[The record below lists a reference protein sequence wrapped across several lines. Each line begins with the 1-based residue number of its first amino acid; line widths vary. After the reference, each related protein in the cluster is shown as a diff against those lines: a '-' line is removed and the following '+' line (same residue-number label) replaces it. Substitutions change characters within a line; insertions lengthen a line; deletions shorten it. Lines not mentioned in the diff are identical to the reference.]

1 MNLLS
6 VHKFCFHNN
15 FSCHFDANELKI
27 QDISKGRLLYRGL
40 SDNGVYPIYSKLL
53 PKHSSLTHTSSAK
66 ATSSPSH
73 SAFSVSRPNKWQLW
87 HFRLGHPSDK
97 VLHSALSF
105 LESFDVLNKTNDVVT
120 HCRHCL
126 NGKMHQLPFNE
137 YTSISTMPL
146 ELIHSDV

>member
-1 MNLLS
+1 M
-6 VHKFCFHNN
+6 
-15 FSCHFDANELKI
+15 AM
-27 QDISKGRLLYRGL
+27 
-40 SDNGVYPIYSKLL
+40 
-53 PKHSSLTHTSSAK
+53 
-66 ATSSPSH
+66 
-73 SAFSVSRPNKWQLW
+73 W

-97 VLHSALSF
+97 VLHSALSL

-137 YTSISTMPL
+137 YTSISTMPF